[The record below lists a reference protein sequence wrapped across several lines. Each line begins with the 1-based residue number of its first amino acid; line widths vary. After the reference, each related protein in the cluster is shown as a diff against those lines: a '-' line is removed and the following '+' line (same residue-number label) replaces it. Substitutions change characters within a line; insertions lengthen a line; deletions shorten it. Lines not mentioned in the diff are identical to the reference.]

1 MGVFQT
7 LMLVETGKCAK
18 EVLDVCSHKTE
29 WRRWII
35 HMLFQKDDNDT
46 INKKKTIIMNLKS
59 VLAAACV
66 VLCAACNNNE
76 SKEQAVANISS
87 GELKIAY
94 VEIDSLMSQYQFCK
108 DYSLL
113 LTKKGENIRATL
125 NQKAKTLDSEAQD
138 FQRKLQNNAFTQ
150 ERAEQE
156 NARLVKMQQD
166 LQALNERL
174 SNEFDAETAK
184 YNNAMRDSIVSF
196 LKSYNASKGYS
207 MILTK
212 AGDNMLLANPALDI
226 TKDVVSGLNKRYTP
240 SKELTEA
247 NAETKAEEKK

>member
-1 MGVFQT
+1 MMNF
-7 LMLVETGKCAK
+7 
-18 EVLDVCSHKTE
+18 KT
-29 WRRWII
+29 
-35 HMLFQKDDNDT
+35 
-46 INKKKTIIMNLKS
+46 

-66 VLCAACNNNE
+66 VMCAACNNNE
-76 SKEQAVANISS
+76 AKTEAAANITS

-138 FQRKLQNNAFTQ
+138 FQRKLQNNAYTQ

-156 NARLVKMQQD
+156 NARLGKMQQD

-174 SNEFDAETAK
+174 SSEFDAETIK
-184 YNNAMRDSIVSF
+184 YNNAMRDSITTF
-196 LKSYNASKGYS
+196 LKIYNKDKGYS
-207 MILTK
+207 LILTK

-226 TKDVVSGLNKRYTP
+226 TAEVVAGLNKRYTP
-240 SKELTEA
+240 SKELTDV
-247 NAETKAEEKK
+247 NAEIKDNEKK

>member
-1 MGVFQT
+1 M
-7 LMLVETGKCAK
+7 K
-18 EVLDVCSHKTE
+18 
-29 WRRWII
+29 
-35 HMLFQKDDNDT
+35 
-46 INKKKTIIMNLKS
+46 NLKT

-76 SKEQAVANISS
+76 AKTEAAVNITS
-87 GELKIAY
+87 GDLKVAY

-156 NARLVKMQQD
+156 NARLTKMQQD

-174 SNEFDAETAK
+174 SNEFDAETIK
-184 YNNAMRDSIVSF
+184 YNNAMRDSITNF
-196 LKSYNASKGYS
+196 LKIYNKDKGYS
-207 MILTK
+207 LILTK
-212 AGDNMLLANPALDI
+212 AGDNMLLANPSLDI
-226 TKDVVSGLNKRYTP
+226 TADVVAGLNKRYTP
-240 SKELTEA
+240 SKELTDV
-247 NAETKAEEKK
+247 NAEIKENEKK